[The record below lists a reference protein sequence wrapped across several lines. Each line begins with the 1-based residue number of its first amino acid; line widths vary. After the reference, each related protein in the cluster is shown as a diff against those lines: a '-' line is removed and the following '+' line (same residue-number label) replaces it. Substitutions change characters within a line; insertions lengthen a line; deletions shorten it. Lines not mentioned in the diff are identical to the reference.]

1 MCRSLTSQQ
10 GGSQRRKK
18 SRLSTGG
25 SEDQKKSNSLLSAF
39 QMYSPFSSK
48 ENLQSSEE
56 VPDLQVIDTQPG
68 HSIEVPLYQADFNP
82 INPILEEE
90 TAEIAVNKRS
100 DKGGGDGAGAGA
112 GPGASGHKGKGDG
125 GGNRL
130 KRNIKHTG
138 SLIVRKLTSAR
149 QGDTDKKGGATGKKD
164 KEQQETAGTDKEK
177 PSNSKPEGK
186 VAMLRTTTL

>member
-1 MCRSLTSQQ
+1 LCRSLTSQQ
-10 GGSQRRKK
+10 GSQRRKK

-48 ENLQSSEE
+48 ENVESGED
-56 VPDLQVIDTQPG
+56 VPDLHAVIDTQPG
-68 HSIEVPLYQADFNP
+68 HSIDVPLFADFNP

-90 TAEIAVNKRS
+90 VDVLDGKSGESKKSSHKDGQKVKG
-100 DKGGGDGAGAGA
+100 DGGGG
-112 GPGASGHKGKGDG
+112 G

-138 SLIVRKLTSAR
+138 SLIVRKLTAAR
-149 QGDTDKKGGATGKKD
+149 QGSSGKKE
-164 KEQQETAGTDKEK
+164 KETAQAAAGGGGGQQEAAAATDKEK
-177 PSNSKPEGK
+177 SSSKPEGK